1 MEAIL
6 HPAPPLSV
14 ADLARVLPIVRRE
27 ARRALHRRGLPQ
39 QERDDLQQDM
49 LVDLLARMPAFDSTR
64 GTLEAFTTV
73 CCRHHATRQA
83 ERLRRERAHRHI
95 ASFDDRVGTE
105 ESSGAPLT
113 LGETLPLSDSLAAW
127 WGQPTDAAAALERR
141 LDLERAAACIDR
153 QDHDLC
159 TALSAGPMCDA
170 VRSAPSSRAT
180 IYRRVGE
187 IRLRLLAAGI
197 GSAA

>member
-113 LGETLPLSDSLAAW
+113 LGETLSDQPSTAW
-127 WGQPTDAAAALERR
+127 
-141 LDLERAAACIDR
+141 RA
-153 QDHDLC
+153 
-159 TALSAGPMCDA
+159 
-170 VRSAPSSRAT
+170 
-180 IYRRVGE
+180 
-187 IRLRLLAAGI
+187 
-197 GSAA
+197 SAASRLALRVSTANNSPSA

>member
-1 MEAIL
+1 MLSA
-6 HPAPPLSV
+6 PALSV
-14 ADLARVLPIVRRE
+14 ADLTRVLPIARRE
-27 ARRALHRRGLPQ
+27 SWRALHRRGLPQ
-39 QERDDLQQDM
+39 QEREDLQQDM
-49 LVDLLARMPAFDSTR
+49 LVDLLARMQAFDTAR
-64 GTLEAFTTV
+64 GTLEAFATV
-73 CCRHHATRQA
+73 CCRHHAMRRA

-153 QDHDLC
+153 RDYSLC
-159 TALSAGPMCDA
+159 LALSAEPMHVA
-170 VRSAPSSRAT
+170 VRAAASSRAT
-180 IYRRVGE
+180 IYRRVAE
-187 IRLRLLAAGI
+187 IRLGLLAAGI
-197 GSAA
+197 ASAA